1 MAVVVASA
9 MATGWLLE
17 VRGRAFGRLYQD
29 VPTLRNDLRWMS
41 SVVAVSEGVRLHPPH
56 GTWYEI

>member
-1 MAVVVASA
+1 

-41 SVVAVSEGVRLHPPH
+41 SVVAVSDGVRLHPPH